1 MRDRPINIQKLNIST
16 NVATMKKI
24 LKLSIT
30 DYFQSVGMKLKT
42 AMIPVRLINSFLIYL
57 TQFMIYISQRFS
69 LD

>member
-57 TQFMIYISQRFS
+57 TQFMIYIFQRFS

>member
-16 NVATMKKI
+16 NVAIMKKI
-24 LKLSIT
+24 LKPSII

-42 AMIPVRLINSFLIYL
+42 AMIPVRIINSFLIYL
-57 TQFMIYISQRFS
+57 TQFMIYISHRFS

>member
-30 DYFQSVGMKLKT
+30 DYFQSIGMKLKT

-57 TQFMIYISQRFS
+57 TQFMIYIFQRFS